1 MTLVLQLLNEKGHDM
16 WSIHPDDTVYNAIK
30 KMAEKDIG
38 SLVVLEE
45 ERVVGIVTERHYARN
60 VVLRGRSSRSTP
72 IREIMTTRVV
82 YTRPERS
89 VEECLAIM
97 TQQRVRHLPV
107 MENGRL
113 IGIISTGDLV
123 KSIIAE
129 QKFLIDELTQFIA
142 GER

>member
-1 MTLVLQLLNEKGHDM
+1 
-16 WSIHPDDTVYNAIK
+16 
-30 KMAEKDIG
+30 
-38 SLVVLEE
+38 
-45 ERVVGIVTERHYARN
+45 
-60 VVLRGRSSRSTP
+60 
-72 IREIMTTRVV
+72 
-82 YTRPERS
+82 
-89 VEECLAIM
+89 
-97 TQQRVRHLPV
+97 